1 MAESDPSKPKTKNST
16 STGFTRHIGNETTWY
31 VFNTAPDYCRV
42 GNSVVG
48 FDTFA
53 ELSKKSSASPNVKA
67 QLGGKPVYRVGDF
80 VSGVQANAGQGVRST
95 TSLSS
100 GYVKFLNGQAN
111 VKVNGIPVVMDGT
124 RCIINCNKAGVGGT
138 TAVLRTATKTATSK
152 APKERSVVD
161 NVREESGRVI
171 DEKWKRA
178 KEAAGTVWEALPW
191 TSSDATSAAA
201 RKKIGEGVMGS
212 LEGLATLMGPPPDMA
227 QAAYMSGDAASIALV
242 EEMQAR
248 QQQALGAIVDQV
260 KDSWV
265 QAEARN
271 GIAGA
276 SAMVLTTLGIEIV
289 GGKGTG
295 ALGKVAMRVGEIVRL
310 AKTPLEAASLLDKEL
325 VAARAA
331 GKSADELR
339 VLTKA
344 RDERLAQARKE
355 AADPK
360 GKEGVHVAKG
370 RLESNAKDTLNGK
383 NTVAAE
389 SALPAATNPST
400 RLPRSNGSW
409 VGEPGDG
416 AWHST
421 NPNVIE
427 ITGGTPIQFT
437 NGRVDF
443 TPWSKGQIT
452 FEEGVLNG
460 TDADFRA
467 VYDYVQQQK
476 GLPSPTAAK
485 NYLREIELTPHH
497 LNNTTIQLIPTPLH
511 GNIPHIGS
519 ASDLRGG
526 Y

>member
-1 MAESDPSKPKTKNST
+1 MAESEPSKPKTTNST
-16 STGFTRHIGNETTWY
+16 VTGFSRHIGNETTWY

-53 ELSKKSSASPNVKA
+53 ELSVKSSASPNVKA

-138 TAVLRTATKTATSK
+138 TAVLRTATKTVTSK
-152 APKERSVVD
+152 APAERSVADRVGD
-161 NVREESGRVI
+161 ESLRVVN
-171 DEKWKRA
+171 EKWNGA

-201 RKKIGEGVMGS
+201 RKTIGEGVMGS

-227 QAAYMSGDAASIALV
+227 QAAYMSGDASSIALV

-271 GIAGA
+271 GVAGA
-276 SAMVLTTLGIEIV
+276 SAMVLVTLGIEIV
-289 GGKGTG
+289 GGKGAG
-295 ALGKVAMRVGEIVRL
+295 VLGKVAMRVGEIVRM
-310 AKTPLEAASLLDKEL
+310 AKTPLEAASLLEKEL

-360 GKEGVHVAKG
+360 GKEGAHVAKG
-370 RLESNAKDTLNGK
+370 RLEPNAKYTLNGYDYTTDAHGRIK
-383 NTVAAE
+383 SVEGELRLE
-389 SALPAATNPST
+389 SADRDNYAQRTVGAGDG
-400 RLPRSNGSW
+400 RLPDDHGGHMIGSQFGGHGGKENLTPMAEK
-409 VGEPGDG
+409 VNNYHSGEWGKMEKEWAERLRAGDSV
-416 AWHST
+416 HVRIEPIYNSET
-421 NPNVIE
+421 LRPDSFDVIE
-427 ITGGTPIQFT
+427 TINRIPLRKNIL
-437 NGRVDF
+437 NPGR
-443 TPWSKGQIT
+443 
-452 FEEGVLNG
+452 
-460 TDADFRA
+460 
-467 VYDYVQQQK
+467 
-476 GLPSPTAAK
+476 
-485 NYLREIELTPHH
+485 
-497 LNNTTIQLIPTPLH
+497 
-511 GNIPHIGS
+511 
-519 ASDLRGG
+519 
-526 Y
+526 